1 MARAI
6 PSRNTL
12 KKYNIFAAIKFIKNI
27 VTNLDSSKSSAT
39 DCISVMVLENCK
51 SWLSYMLPELLKI
64 CQKESCFS
72 DY

>member
-1 MARAI
+1 MHLIKQNVLLKSVLRTLILMARAI

-51 SWLSYMLPELLKI
+51 S
-64 CQKESCFS
+64 
-72 DY
+72 